1 MMRTTRRILGLTLAG
16 LAVLA
21 LGSSSCENALSLSA
35 TDLEVI
41 PNPAHAGDSVSFVY
55 ALTVAPRQAF
65 TITTR
70 IDGVEHSRESR
81 NEQVDDLV
89 IQQLG
94 DAADLISVYGLGV
107 HLATVEVRL
116 DNGGRTTATSRTFEL
131 QDVPPPPPAPTPGGE
146 P

>member
-1 MMRTTRRILGLTLAG
+1 MRTTRRILGLIVAG
-16 LAVLA
+16 LAVLT
-21 LGSSSCENALSLSA
+21 LGSSGCENAISVSA
-35 TDLEVI
+35 SGLEVI
-41 PNPAHAGDSVSFVY
+41 PNPAHPGDSVSFVY
-55 ALTVAPRQAF
+55 ALTVVPGQGF

-89 IQQLG
+89 IHQMG

-116 DNGGRTTATSRTFEL
+116 DDGGRTTTSSRTFEL
-131 QDVPPPPPAPTPGGE
+131 QDTPPAPPTPPVGGR
-146 P
+146 